1 MKEGTK
7 CVQEGYTPA
16 NGAPRV
22 LPLYQ
27 STTFAY
33 DTPEQLAQVFDLKD
47 PGYMYSR
54 LGNPTCGA
62 LEKKVA
68 ALEGGAAAIS
78 ASSGMSAIL
87 MAVTNVCSAGD
98 NIISYAKIYGGTFNL
113 FNVTLR
119 RLGIECRFIDAE
131 TSAEEI
137 EKLIDDKTRLV
148 YGESLAN
155 PGMDIFDY
163 EKIVPLCRKHGVL
176 LFIDNTLT
184 TPVLHRPFEW
194 GADVVVHS
202 TTKYMDGHAS
212 SLGGMVVCSKTLDF
226 TGNPRY
232 PMFTTPDE
240 SYHGMVYQTACGS
253 SAFVV
258 KIRAQMLRDLGC
270 CMSPFNAYLTNMG
283 METMHLRMKAHS
295 ENAAALAQELQKCEN
310 VEWVRYPALVSDPV
324 HAMAE
329 KYFNGGC
336 SGMITFGI
344 KGGRSAANKFM
355 KALKLAKIVTHIAD
369 VRTCVLHPATTTHR
383 QLSDEQLIE
392 AGVPDNLIRV
402 SVGIEDREDIIADML
417 QALQAAK

>member
-7 CVQEGYTPA
+7 CVQEGYKPS
-16 NGAPRV
+16 NGGPRV

-47 PGYMYSR
+47 PGFMYSR
-54 LGNPTCGA
+54 LGNPTCDA

-68 ALEGGAAAIS
+68 ALEGGAAAIT

-131 TSAEEI
+131 TSAEDI
-137 EKLIDDKTRLV
+137 EKLIDDRTRLI
-148 YGESLAN
+148 YGESIAN

-163 EKIVPLCRKHGVL
+163 EKVVPVCRKHGVL
-176 LFIDNTLT
+176 LMIDNTLT
-184 TPVLHRPFEW
+184 TPMLHRPFEW

-212 SLGGMVVCSKTLDF
+212 SLGGVVVCSDKLDF
-226 TGNPRY
+226 TGNARY
-232 PMFTTPDE
+232 PMFTTPDA

-253 SAFVV
+253 AAFVV
-258 KIRAQMLRDLGC
+258 KIRAQMLRDMGC

-295 ENAAALAQELQKCEN
+295 ENALALAKALKEQSN
-310 VEWVRYPALVSDPV
+310 VEWVRYPGLEGDPMHAL
-324 HAMAE
+324 AE
-329 KYFNGGC
+329 KYFDGGC

-344 KGGRSAANKFM
+344 KGGRAAANKFM
-355 KALKLAKIVTHIAD
+355 KALKLARIVTHIAD

-383 QLSDEQLIE
+383 QLSDEELVK

-402 SVGIEDREDIIADML
+402 SVGIEDKEDIIQDML
-417 QALQAAK
+417 AALAAAK